1 MVFCSTDCLSKSVI
15 ATIFVIVLA
24 CAFEVVLAQG
34 QDQLLVDAKHAL
46 HQGRYDDVELLLR
59 PVTGSQ
65 ANLLRG
71 RADIER
77 GRYVRAEEWLSAAV
91 TVTPGGD
98 AALQLG
104 LLQAHLGRREESIR
118 TLTFVLNQTIDS
130 TNVNDL
136 SRAGLAAHALGQF
149 GHANSLFRDASTLAP
164 NDVIN
169 NTAWGELFFEKFNQ
183 EEAGKSFR
191 AALATDASWVPAN
204 VGLARTMTES
214 NPPVARAM
222 VTKALAVNP
231 HSVSA
236 LLVLAELELND
247 DKQVE
252 ASTIIQRALKVN
264 SNSLEALSLQA
275 SIHYVQGRITRFNKI
290 TKDILT
296 INPLF
301 GDVYRITGKHAARN
315 YRFDEAVVLTRRA
328 LAIDSTIPQ
337 AWSELG
343 MHLLRIGDEIDAR
356 KALER
361 AFEIDPYN
369 VVTFNLLSMLD
380 TLDKFKTIVHGNI
393 VMRVHQDEFV
403 VMREHV
409 LPLAREALYFL
420 MRQYDFIPEDSVII
434 EIFPKHDDFSVRTL
448 GLPGMIGA
456 LGACFGRVVIMDSPS
471 ARPAGTFNWGATL
484 WHELAHVITLQM
496 SNQRVPRWLS
506 EGISVFEEKRARQ
519 RWAREMELVFA
530 QALDQGALLSLE
542 DLDSGFSDPEKISLA
557 YYESS
562 LFVEHII
569 QLVGEKKLHDLLRAY
584 GRGLD
589 TEMAFEKSLGF
600 TLKQLQK
607 SFDDFLE
614 DRFGQLRLILRRP
627 SLPMQGLTI
636 AQLRTLLK
644 SDKDSYPLH
653 MMLAEALEQQGDAEG
668 AIMLLERA
676 AELVPTATGPKSPY
690 ATIAKI
696 ALTQEDSQ
704 RAIKALEAL
713 LAIDHT
719 DIVSARQLTSLIAPL
734 ANPTQAVTAY
744 QQVIEIDPFDGQA
757 QSGLGRNALKLGD
770 VPTAVRSFRSALAV
784 GPIDPATAHTD
795 LAEAYI
801 FGLQPDKAKHE
812 ILMALEIAPSFER
825 AQELLLTL
833 LEDEQP

>member
-1 MVFCSTDCLSKSVI
+1 MFTY
-15 ATIFVIVLA
+15 
-24 CAFEVVLAQG
+24 AFEAVMAQDH
-34 QDQLLVDAKHAL
+34 DQLLVDAEHAL
-46 HQGRYDDVELLLR
+46 HQGRYDDVELLLQS
-59 PVTGSQ
+59 VTDSQ

-104 LLQAHLGRREESIR
+104 LLQAYLGRREEAIR
-118 TLTFVLNQTIDS
+118 TLTFVLDQTIDL

-136 SRAGLAAHALGQF
+136 SRAGLAARALGQF
-149 GHANSLFRDASTLAP
+149 EHANSLFRDANTLAP
-164 NDVIN
+164 SNVTN
-169 NTAWGELFFEKFNQ
+169 NTAWGELFFEKFNR
-183 EEAGKSFR
+183 EEAGKSFS
-191 AALATDASWVPAN
+191 AALATDVSWVPAH

-214 NPPVARAM
+214 NPPVARDI
-222 VTKALAVNP
+222 VTKALAINP
-231 HSVSA
+231 YSVPA

-252 ASTIIQRALKVN
+252 ASTIIQRALTVN
-264 SNSLEALSLQA
+264 PNSLEALSLQA

-290 TKDILT
+290 TEDILT

-301 GDVYRITGKHAARN
+301 GDVYRITAKHAARN

-343 MHLLRIGDEIDAR
+343 MHLLRIGDEADAR
-356 KALER
+356 NALER

-369 VVTFNLLSMLD
+369 VITFNLLSMLD

-393 VMRVHQDEFV
+393 VMRVHQDELV

-409 LPLAREALYFL
+409 LPLAREALDFL
-420 MRQYDFIPEDSVII
+420 MRQYDFIPEDSIII

-456 LGACFGRVVIMDSPS
+456 LGACFGRVVTMDSPS
-471 ARPAGTFNWGATL
+471 ARPTGTFNWGATL
-484 WHELAHVITLQM
+484 WHELAHVISLQM

-519 RWAREMELVFA
+519 RWDRDMELVFA

-542 DLDSGFSDPEKISLA
+542 DLDSGFSDPKTISLA

-589 TEMAFEKSLGF
+589 TEKAFEKSLGL

-614 DRFGQLRLILRRP
+614 DRFGQLRLILRPP

-636 AQLRTLLK
+636 VQLRALLEA
-644 SDKDSYPLH
+644 DQDSYPLH

-696 ALTQEDSQ
+696 ALTQEDSE

-719 DIVSARQLTSLIAPL
+719 DIVSARQLTSLVTPL
-734 ANPTQAVTAY
+734 ANPTQAVAAY

-770 VPTAVRSFRSALAV
+770 IPTAVRSFRSALAV
-784 GPIDPATAHTD
+784 SPVDPATAHTD
-795 LAEAYI
+795 LAEAYL
-801 FGLQPDKAKHE
+801 FGLKLKEARDE

-833 LEDEQP
+833 LEEEEP